1 MQILLSN
8 DIEIASNFA
17 LSANNRPIIP
27 DRTLK
32 EQGIHDEEEIHI
44 SQQDENSCENSDV
57 EEEFLIVHSVL

>member
-1 MQILLSN
+1 MLSN
-8 DIEIASNFA
+8 DIEIASNFV
-17 LSANNRPIIP
+17 LRANNRPILL

>member
-1 MQILLSN
+1 MLSN
-8 DIEIASNFA
+8 DIEIASNFV
-17 LSANNRPIIP
+17 LSANNRSIIP

-44 SQQDENSCENSDV
+44 TQQDENSCENSDV